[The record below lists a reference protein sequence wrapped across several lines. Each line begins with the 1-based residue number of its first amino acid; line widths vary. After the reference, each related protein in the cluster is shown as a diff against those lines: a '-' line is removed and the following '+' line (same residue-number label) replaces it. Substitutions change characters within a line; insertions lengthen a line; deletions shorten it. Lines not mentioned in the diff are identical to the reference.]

1 MTVWLPYTRGGSGTD
16 VFTDRL
22 ALILRE
28 HGYDVVQDAFPH
40 HIQYTPWVLRAVPPP
55 QGTRVIVANSWNA
68 FAFRRPNIALVAI
81 QHLCILDPAFLPY
94 RSKPQAIFH
103 ESLVRRFER
112 ASFRQADK
120 IVAVSHYAAQ
130 ATQRAFPGIQHPE
143 VIYNGIDTEFFS
155 PETDDARATSSAFRL
170 LFVGNL
176 TRRKGA
182 DLLAPI
188 MRNLGSSFVLRYT
201 GGLRTGHNVI
211 ASANMTPLG
220 QLSQTAML
228 SAYRESDALLYPTR
242 LEGFGYAAAEAM
254 ACGIP
259 VIATDGS
266 SLPELV
272 SPGSTGLLCPI
283 DDVRAFADAA
293 RQLSDNA
300 SLRGR
305 MAANARAQAVSR
317 FSLAAMGE
325 AYSKMLATLT

>member
-1 MTVWLPYTRGGSGTD
+1 MTVWLPYIRGGSGTD

-22 ALILRE
+22 ALILRQ

-40 HIQYTPWVLRAVPPP
+40 PIQYTPWALRAIRPPR
-55 QGTRVIVANSWNA
+55 GTRVIVANSWNA
-68 FAFRRPNIALVAI
+68 FAFRRPDIALVAI

-103 ESLVRRFER
+103 ENLVRRFER

-120 IVAVSHYAAQ
+120 IVAVSRYAAE
-130 ATQRAFPGIQHPE
+130 ATQRAFPGIQRPE
-143 VIYNGIDTEFFS
+143 VIYNGVDTQFFS
-155 PETDDARATSSAFRL
+155 AKTDDATATSGAFRL

-188 MRNLGSSFVLRYT
+188 MRNLGNAFVLRYT

-220 QLSQTAML
+220 QLSQTDML
-228 SAYRESDALLYPTR
+228 SAYRDSDALLYPTR

-254 ACGIP
+254 ACGVP
-259 VIATDGS
+259 VIATHGS
-266 SLPELV
+266 SLPEVV
-272 SPGSTGLLCPI
+272 SSEQSGILCPI
-283 DDVRAFADAA
+283 DDVAAFASAA
-293 RQLSDNA
+293 RQLADNP
-300 SLRGR
+300 SLRAR
-305 MAANARAQAVSR
+305 MADNARAEADAR
-317 FSLAAMGE
+317 FSLATMGE
-325 AYSKMLATLT
+325 AYSRLIASLA